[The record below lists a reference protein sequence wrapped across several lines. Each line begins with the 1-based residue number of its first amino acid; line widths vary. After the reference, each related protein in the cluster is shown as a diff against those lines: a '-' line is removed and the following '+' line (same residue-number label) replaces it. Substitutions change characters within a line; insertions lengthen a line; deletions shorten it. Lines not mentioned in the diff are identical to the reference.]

1 MNILR
6 QSTPFCVVSAIV
18 LAVLAVVRGFVA
30 PSAAE
35 AVGASGMPLAVWIEG
50 CRNVGLG
57 LYIPLTLVAVFLCL
71 VNTLSASLYN
81 VDAGGRST
89 LPLQVW
95 VLAGCC
101 AAFPAQALS
110 AYVGAWLM
118 TVALKNIAKAYKRS
132 YSFGPVF
139 LASFM
144 IGVLPLLYAP
154 FAVLIVVLPLVWL
167 LAKRT
172 SRELL
177 VGMLGAMLPLFITS
191 YVGWVRGGH
200 FGSVYR
206 LLGAEFCREGLFQTE
221 SVGALQVAVMVA
233 WMTLAVT
240 FSLGVIA
247 SSRFMRSK
255 ARVTGYIHIMLLGVL
270 ICSMSVGGSGLVVV
284 PVLAVLLSQLAP
296 KAFGKSFASLSSAV
310 YLLFAAAAVC
320 YTICLFF
327 PR

>member
-6 QSTPFCVVSAIV
+6 QSTPFCVVSAIA
-18 LAVLAVVRGFVA
+18 LAALAVVRGFVA
-30 PSAAE
+30 PNAAE

-57 LYIPLTLVAVFLCL
+57 LYIPLTIVAVTLCL

-81 VDAGGRST
+81 VDASGRSS

-101 AAFPAQALS
+101 VAFPMQSLS
-110 AYVGAWLM
+110 AYIGAWLM

-139 LASFM
+139 MASFM

-177 VGMLGAMLPLFITS
+177 VGMLGVMLPLFISS
-191 YVGWVRGGH
+191 YVGWVRGGY

-206 LLGAEFCREGLFQTE
+206 HLGSEFCRGGLFQSE
-221 SVGALQVAVMVA
+221 AVGTLQIAVMVA
-233 WMTLAVT
+233 WMALAVT
-240 FSLGVIA
+240 FSLGMIT
-247 SSRFMRSK
+247 SSRIMRSK
-255 ARVTGYIHIMLLGVL
+255 ARVTGYIHIILLGVL
-270 ICSMSVGGSGLVVV
+270 ICTMSVGGSGLVVV
-284 PVLAVLLSQLAP
+284 PTLAVLLSQLAP
-296 KAFGKSFASLSSAV
+296 KAFGKRFASLSSVV

-320 YTICLFF
+320 YNICLFF

>member
-177 VGMLGAMLPLFITS
+177 VGMLGAMVPLFITS

-296 KAFGKSFASLSSAV
+296 KAFGKSFASLSSVV

>member
-1 MNILR
+1 M
-6 QSTPFCVVSAIV
+6 VSAIV

-296 KAFGKSFASLSSAV
+296 KAFGKSFASLSSVV

>member
-270 ICSMSVGGSGLVVV
+270 ICSMSVGGRGLVVV

-296 KAFGKSFASLSSAV
+296 KAFGKSFASLSSVV

>member
-57 LYIPLTLVAVFLCL
+57 LYIPLTIVAVTLCL
-71 VNTLSASLYN
+71 VNTLSTSLYN

-101 AAFPAQALS
+101 AAFPTQSLS
-110 AYVGAWLM
+110 AYLGAWLM

-132 YSFGPVF
+132 FSFGPVF
-139 LASFM
+139 MASFM

-154 FAVLIVVLPLVWL
+154 FAVLLVVLPVVWI

-177 VGMLGAMLPLFITS
+177 VGMLGALLPLFITA
-191 YVGWVRGGH
+191 YVDWVRGGY
-200 FGSVYR
+200 FSSVYR
-206 LLGAEFCREGLFQTE
+206 HLGAEFCRESL
-221 SVGALQVAVMVA
+221 LQSPSLGVLQIAVMVA

-240 FSLGVIA
+240 FSLGVVA

-255 ARVTGYIHIMLLGVL
+255 ARVTGYIHIILLGVL
-270 ICSMSVGGSGLVVV
+270 CCTMSMGGSGLVVV
-284 PVLAVLLSQLAP
+284 PALAVLLAQLSP
-296 KAFGKSFASLSSAV
+296 KAFGKSVAWLSSAV
-310 YLLFAAAAVC
+310 YLLFAAATVC
-320 YTICLFF
+320 YTISLFF

>member
-57 LYIPLTLVAVFLCL
+57 LYVPLTLVAVFLCL

-177 VGMLGAMLPLFITS
+177 VGMLGTMLPLFITS

-296 KAFGKSFASLSSAV
+296 KAFGKSFASLSSVV

>member
-95 VLAGCC
+95 VLAGSC

-177 VGMLGAMLPLFITS
+177 VGMLGTMLPLFITS

-296 KAFGKSFASLSSAV
+296 KAFGKSFASLSSVV

>member
-270 ICSMSVGGSGLVVV
+270 ICSMSVAGSGLVVV

-296 KAFGKSFASLSSAV
+296 KAFGKSFASLSSVV

>member
-18 LAVLAVVRGFVA
+18 LAALAVVRGFVA

-35 AVGASGMPLAVWIEG
+35 AVGASGMPLAVWIES
-50 CRNVGLG
+50 CRDVGLG
-57 LYIPLTLVAVFLCL
+57 LYIPLTLVAVALCL
-71 VNTLSASLYN
+71 VNTLSASIYN

-101 AAFPAQALS
+101 AAFPAQSLS
-110 AYVGAWLM
+110 AYLGAWLM

-132 YSFGPVF
+132 FSFGPVF
-139 LASFM
+139 MASFM

-154 FAVLIVVLPLVWL
+154 FAVLLLVLPVVWIL
-167 LAKRT
+167 TKRT

-177 VGMLGAMLPLFITS
+177 VGMLGALLPLFATA
-191 YVGWVRGGH
+191 YVDWVRGGY

-206 LLGAEFCREGLFQTE
+206 RLGAEFCRESLLQ
-221 SVGALQVAVMVA
+221 SPSLGALQITVMA
-233 WMTLAVT
+233 LWMALAVT
-240 FSLGVIA
+240 FSLGVVA

-255 ARVTGYIHIMLLGVL
+255 ARVTGYIHIILLGVL
-270 ICSMSVGGSGLVVV
+270 CCTMSMGGSGLVVV
-284 PVLAVLLSQLAP
+284 PALAVLLAQLSP

-310 YLLFAAAAVC
+310 YLLFAATAVC
-320 YTICLFF
+320 YTISLFF

>member
-191 YVGWVRGGH
+191 YIGWVRGGH

-296 KAFGKSFASLSSAV
+296 KAFGKSFASLSSVV